1 MYQPKLKKKR
11 NGIPIMSNSEID
23 AHAEQFLKEY
33 DPSVLKNPQP
43 IDMEDFAEYYLNLA
57 LDYVYLS
64 HCGFILGRMVFQE
77 VERVPVYLP
86 KERCADYLFARRGTL
101 FIDNTLLND
110 WKEYRL
116 RSTIGHECGHWL
128 FHSDYYTNVDRRS
141 YNTYKSQPELTGCKK
156 TDIEG
161 GEERTGRRKLLTD
174 QDWLEH
180 HAKYFS
186 AAILMPKTPF
196 LIAVSDLLENSQQD
210 TTALAESLSEIF
222 QVSPSSVNIRLSQ
235 LGLKEHIAGMGGK
248 QEKEPYQL
256 FSQIPSTL

>member
-33 DPSVLKNPQP
+33 NPSVLKNPQP

-86 KERCADYLFARRGTL
+86 KEGCADYLFARRGTL
-101 FIDNTLLND
+101 LIDNTLLND

-128 FHSDYYTNVDRRS
+128 FHSDYYTNVDHRS
-141 YNTYKSQPELTGCKK
+141 YNIYKSQPELTGCQK

-161 GEERTGRRKLLTD
+161 SEERTGRRKLLTD

-196 LIAVSDLLENSQQD
+196 LVAVSDLLENSQQD

-222 QVSPSSVNIRLSQ
+222 QVSPSSVNIRLAQ
-235 LGLKEHIAGMGGK
+235 LGLREQVSQVGGK
-248 QEKEPYQL
+248 QEKEQYQL
-256 FSQIPSTL
+256 FSQIPGTL

>member
-33 DPSVLKNPQP
+33 NPSVLKNPQP

-116 RSTIGHECGHWL
+116 S
-128 FHSDYYTNVDRRS
+128 
-141 YNTYKSQPELTGCKK
+141 
-156 TDIEG
+156 
-161 GEERTGRRKLLTD
+161 
-174 QDWLEH
+174 
-180 HAKYFS
+180 
-186 AAILMPKTPF
+186 
-196 LIAVSDLLENSQQD
+196 LI
-210 TTALAESLSEIF
+210 
-222 QVSPSSVNIRLSQ
+222 
-235 LGLKEHIAGMGGK
+235 HI
-248 QEKEPYQL
+248 
-256 FSQIPSTL
+256 